1 MMIKIIGYEA
11 RTQDVVATG
20 VKQSLAFSTTLAT
33 GGYIFEIADVGDPE
47 ALFQQIEQIG
57 TYISEDSTGTSPDRI
72 AGRSAYN
79 INTTSPADQV
89 EELANA
95 AAAAGLARVHHVV
108 ISHRPGEVITP
119 EMSEAIRQVFIN
131 VMWSQG
137 CPQIWAD
144 HGDKPH
150 PHSHGLIVSCDALTV
165 EPVSFGEGW
174 YKEKAQ
180 IAAAICEHRLELQP
194 EPNRRYV
201 ADDRGVY
208 HLLTNTKV
216 ADAEGN
222 LLVDQKQ
229 MRTMQHAHREIIQ
242 QNEAPQLDDAEGPW
256 PLKRGVQ
263 IIAKPRIQGTG
274 DWQEIHENLAA
285 IGLRYVKVGSTGVLE
300 AVTNPGHWSECEGIR
315 CAAGD
320 AYANAALGKL
330 SARLKADYVPPAPGL
345 KVRLFV
351 MPRYNAPLRA
361 DASDQAARKE
371 ELSEYKALVET
382 LETDYKT
389 TFHAKRGT
397 EKGHGVNAARARRK
411 AAHQAELGAVK
422 AQRRHVVAP
431 SKVTAARGQKVPTPP
446 APEIS
451 AILWGE
457 PTQGP
462 GARDLQRRQREHVS
476 EDYDVKL
483 DEHETRY
490 FLDGKLAIVER
501 ERTIQLLSA
510 RRQARI
516 HAMLLARARFRQIRI
531 AARRKVR
538 ETLARIAAEL
548 ELEIL
553 PQRLEDAVA
562 IYRTQIKSDPDKGIV
577 ARARQWRKNRA
588 TLKRLRSSVRQDRD
602 RWGRAAASF
611 NKETIRDF
619 RRWNQAD
626 LHAPW
631 QPNPPPNIT
640 LAALGRLNRIDH
652 NQLQLVRSRYNVDG
666 ARFLDDPVLLK
677 AFGMQARQIVLP
689 DVQSR
694 LEAIEAMQI
703 EQRRWI
709 AAAVLQG
716 RVSIQS
722 GRLTT
727 TQEGDKWAEDFWQ
740 AQKGDPSFARLLAV
754 SHLRPDR
761 FDFDLDERPDVRAW
775 RAARARGDAQLIG
788 AMAEEIFAASVRHGD
803 AVAKDARDRNIA
815 APPKAAD
822 VSWSYRHQL
831 FEAMGYDDAEAL
843 RRTKGHFAE
852 TYRGHIYRKPG
863 EPDREW
869 DTRTRAYAKNFGP
882 RSGQYRR

>member
-11 RTQDVVATG
+11 RTEDVVATG
-20 VKQSLAFSTTLAT
+20 VKQSLAFTTTLAT
-33 GGYIFEIADVGDPE
+33 GGYIFEIADLVETE
-47 ALFQQIEQIG
+47 ARFQQVEQIG
-57 TYISEDSTGTSPDRI
+57 TYISEDSNDRAPDRI

-79 INTTSPADQV
+79 MNTASPADQV

-95 AAAAGLARVHHVV
+95 AAAAGLTRVHHVV

-119 EMSEAIRQVFIN
+119 EMAEAIRQIFIK
-131 VMWSQG
+131 VMWVQE

-150 PHSHGLIVSCDALTV
+150 PHSHGLIVSCDALTG

-208 HLLTNTKV
+208 HLLTNIKV

-242 QNEAPQLDDAEGPW
+242 QNEAPQLCDAGGPW

-263 IIAKPRIQGTG
+263 IIAKPRIQGTA

-285 IGLRYVKVGSTGVLE
+285 VGLRYVKVGSTGVLE
-300 AVTNPGHWSECEGIR
+300 AVTSPGYWSECEGIR

-330 SARLKADYVPPAPGL
+330 SVRLKKDYVPPAPGL
-345 KVRLFV
+345 KVRPFV
-351 MPRYNAPLRA
+351 MPRYNAPLEA

-397 EKGHGVNAARARRK
+397 EKGHGVNAARAKRK

-457 PTQGP
+457 PAQGR
-462 GARDLQRRQREHVS
+462 GAMDLLRRLREQIS
-476 EDYDVKL
+476 DGYDVKPGQ
-483 DEHETRY
+483 HETRY
-490 FLDGKLAIVER
+490 YLDGKLAIVER

-516 HAMLLARARFRQIRI
+516 QAMLLAAARFRKIRI

-548 ELEIL
+548 EIEVL
-553 PQRLEDAVA
+553 PQRLEEAVA
-562 IYRTQIKSDPDKGIV
+562 IYRTEIKNDPDNGIV
-577 ARARQWRKNRA
+577 ARARRWRNNRT
-588 TLKRLRSSVRQDRD
+588 TLKRLRSSVRHDRD
-602 RWGRAAASF
+602 RRDRGAASF
-611 NKETIRDF
+611 NKATIRDF
-619 RRWNQAD
+619 RRWNEAD
-626 LHAPW
+626 SDVGSF
-631 QPNPPPNIT
+631 PNPPKNIAGKALQT
-640 LAALGRLNRIDH
+640 LDRIDR
-652 NQLQLVRSRYNVDG
+652 NTLNLARSRFDVDG
-666 ARFLDDPVLLK
+666 ARFLDDPALLS
-677 AFGMQARQIVLP
+677 AFKGHERHIILP
-689 DVQSR
+689 GIQSR
-694 LEAIEAMQI
+694 LEAIEAVQV

-709 AAAVLQG
+709 AAAILNG
-716 RVSIQS
+716 RVTLNN
-722 GRLTT
+722 GNLTA
-727 TQEGDKWAEDFWQ
+727 TQTGDKWAEAFWD
-740 AQKGDPSFARLLAV
+740 AQKGDPSFHRLLAV

-761 FDFDLDERPDVRAW
+761 FAFNLDERPDVRAW

-788 AMAEEIFAASVRHGD
+788 AMAEEFFAASVRHGD
-803 AVAKDARDRNIA
+803 AVAKDARDRNVA
-815 APPKAAD
+815 APLKAAD
-822 VSWSYRHQL
+822 VSWSYRHEL
-831 FEAMGYDDAEAL
+831 FERMGYDDAEAL
-843 RRTKGHFAE
+843 RRTKGRFAE
-852 TYRGHIYRKPG
+852 TYRGHVYRKPG

-869 DTRTRAYAKNFGP
+869 DKRTRPYERNFGP
-882 RSGQYRR
+882 QSGRYRR